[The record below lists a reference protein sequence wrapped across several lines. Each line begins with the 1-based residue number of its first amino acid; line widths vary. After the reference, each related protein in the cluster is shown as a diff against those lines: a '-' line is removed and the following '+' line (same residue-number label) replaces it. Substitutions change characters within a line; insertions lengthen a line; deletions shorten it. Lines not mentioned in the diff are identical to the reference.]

1 MLWEFGSPTPYGTL
15 SERHRVLCK
24 IRILVQKQG
33 ACEILPQAELLYPR
47 INFLHATQRLG
58 RKTIFQGSLDF
69 QGNMQ
74 FLQSQVPQ
82 TLQHVSMN
90 SFRL

>member
-33 ACEILPQAELLYPR
+33 ACEILPQAELL
-47 INFLHATQRLG
+47 FLG
-58 RKTIFQGSLDF
+58 
-69 QGNMQ
+69 
-74 FLQSQVPQ
+74 
-82 TLQHVSMN
+82 
-90 SFRL
+90 